1 MATEYDV
8 VVIGSGPGGYVAAI
22 HAAQSG
28 FKTAIVEREPT
39 KRLGG
44 TCLLRGCIPTK
55 AMLNTAD
62 LVDKT
67 RHADD
72 YGIIVNEPKIDIEK
86 VLKYKEKM
94 VKANAGGVKFL
105 MKKNDITVHFGHG
118 RIAGKGKVSVTA
130 EDGSVEELK
139 TKWCVLATGSACV
152 DLSFIPMD
160 HERVI
165 NSDDILDMPAIP
177 EHLIVLGAGAV
188 GSEFASVY
196 LRYGSKVTLV
206 ELMDRVLPIEDADVC
221 AEVEKAFKRQ
231 GMDVLTSSKIT
242 KVERD
247 GDTVKCTIET
257 SKDGK
262 TNTQV
267 LQGSHLLVAVGRR
280 AVTDDCGLDK
290 TRVNVSDRGLVE
302 VNEFGQTAE
311 DWLYAI
317 GDIVDTPMLAHMASK
332 EGILAVDHFAGKN
345 PRPINPKLCP
355 NCTYCAP
362 EVASVGLTE
371 AAARE
376 SGHDVVTGQF
386 PFSANGKAK
395 ILGAREGFVKFVCD
409 AKYGE
414 VLGLH
419 IVGPKATELIT
430 EATVAMELESTID
443 EILHTIHPHPTL
455 SEAVAEAAHA
465 VTGHTLHF

>member
-1 MATEYDV
+1 MSQYDV
-8 VVIGSGPGGYVAAI
+8 VIIGSGPGGYVAAI

-28 FKTAIVEREPT
+28 FKTAIIERDPT
-39 KRLGG
+39 ERLGG

-62 LVDKT
+62 LIEKT

-72 YGIIVNEPKIDIEK
+72 FGIIVNEPKIDIEK
-86 VLKYKEKM
+86 VLKYKNKM
-94 VKANAGGVKFL
+94 VQANAGGVKFL
-105 MKKNDITVHFGHG
+105 MKKNEITVHFGHG
-118 RIAGKGKVSVTA
+118 RIEGKGKVSVEHA
-130 EDGSVEELK
+130 DGKKETLQ
-139 TKWCVLATGSACV
+139 TKHCIVATGSACA
-152 DLSFIPMD
+152 DLPFIEMD

-165 NSDDILDMPAIP
+165 NSDDILDMAAIP

-196 LRYGSKVTLV
+196 VRYGSKVTLV
-206 ELMDRVLPIEDADVC
+206 ELMDRVLPIEDEEC
-221 AEVEKAFKRQ
+221 SAEVEKAFKKQ
-231 GMDVLTSSKIT
+231 GMTVLTSSKIT
-242 KVERD
+242 EVKRD
-247 GDTVKCTIET
+247 GDKVVCTIESE
-257 SKDGK
+257 SKGEK
-262 TNTQV
+262 STQTV
-267 LQGSHLLVAVGRR
+267 DGSHLLVAVGRR

-290 TRVNVSDRGLVE
+290 TRVKVSDRGLVE

-311 DWLYAI
+311 DWIYAI
-317 GDIVDTPMLAHMASK
+317 GDVVATPWLAHLASK
-332 EGILAVDHFAGKN
+332 EGIVAIDHLAGKN
-345 PRPINPKLCP
+345 PRPININHVP
-355 NCTYCAP
+355 NCTYCSP

-371 AAARE
+371 AKARE
-376 SGHDVVTGQF
+376 AGHDVVTGKF

-395 ILGAREGFVKFVCD
+395 ILGAGAGFVKFVCD

-443 EILHTIHPHPTL
+443 EIIHTIHPHPTL

-465 VTGHTLHF
+465 VTGHTLHI